1 MTAVAAP
8 SEIVSF
14 WRQAGDEHWFEKD
27 DDFDRTVTS
36 RFLPTYEA
44 ASRGELAAWEA
55 SAEDALALVIVLDQ
69 FPRNMFRGSAG
80 AFAADPLARA
90 VADRA
95 LARGFDKMTEQ
106 SLRQF
111 FYLPFMHSELL
122 DDQNRCLQLYE
133 SYGDADSL
141 QYAIAHRDIILTFG
155 RFPHRNQMLGRS
167 TTPAEDEFLKSGG
180 FAG

>member
-8 SEIVSF
+8 SVIVSF
-14 WRQAGDEHWFEKD
+14 WRQAGDERWFEKD

-36 RFLPTYEA
+36 IFLPTYEA
-44 ASRGELAAWEA
+44 ASRGELAAWEVNA
-55 SAEDALALVIVLDQ
+55 ADALALVIVLDQ
-69 FPRNMFRGSAG
+69 FPRNMFRGTARASAI
-80 AFAADPLARA
+80 DPLARA

-95 LARGFDKMTEQ
+95 LVHGFDKMTEQ

-111 FYLPFMHSELL
+111 FYLPFMHSEVL
-122 DDQNRCLQLYE
+122 DDQNRCVQLYE
-133 SYGDADSL
+133 SYGDANAL
-141 QYAIAHRDIILTFG
+141 AYAITHRDIILKFG
-155 RFPHRNQMLGRS
+155 RFPHRNRMLGRS

>member
-1 MTAVAAP
+1 MITVAT
-8 SEIVSF
+8 SVEVVSF
-14 WRQAGDEHWFEKD
+14 WRHAGDERWFEKD

-36 RFLPTYEA
+36 RFLTTYEA
-44 ASRGELAAWEA
+44 ASHGELRAWEA
-55 SAEDALALVIVLDQ
+55 NAEGALALVIVLDQ

-80 AFAADPLARA
+80 AFATDPLART

-95 LARGFDKMTEQ
+95 LAQGFDKMTEQ

-133 SYGDADSL
+133 SYGDANSL
-141 QYAIAHRDIILTFG
+141 QYAITHRDIILKFG
-155 RFPHRNQMLGRS
+155 RFPHRNQVLGRS
-167 TTPAEDEFLKSGG
+167 TTPAEEEFLRSGG

>member
-1 MTAVAAP
+1 MMAVAAP
-8 SEIVSF
+8 SEIVSL
-14 WRQAGDEHWFEKD
+14 WRQTGDERWFEKD

-44 ASRGELAAWEA
+44 GSRGELAAWETN
-55 SAEDALALVIVLDQ
+55 AEDALALVIVLDQ
-69 FPRNMFRGSAG
+69 FPRNMFRGSAR
-80 AFAADPLARA
+80 AFAADPLARV

-106 SLRQF
+106 TLRQF
-111 FYLPFMHSELL
+111 FYLPFMHAELL
-122 DDQNRCLQLYE
+122 ADQNRSVQLYE

-141 QYAIAHRDIILTFG
+141 RHAMTHRDIILKFG
-155 RFPHRNQMLGRS
+155 RFPHRNQILGRA
-167 TTPAEDEFLKSGG
+167 TTAAEDEFLKSGG